1 MLIFRKAACC
11 GLLVMLGPLVGWA
24 ADTPFSGPQTG
35 EKLMPLKVALAYGT
49 SKGTEIDLVQAAAG
63 RPTLLVLV
71 QGANRPA
78 ARLTRILLN
87 YAEMRSQDGLYAA
100 AVWLADDR
108 SGAEQYLQQAVSWWG
123 VGVPVG
129 VSLDGVEGPG
139 AYGLNRNVNVTVLV
153 GVKGVVTANFALVQ
167 PSEKDAV
174 KILGEVVKRIGG
186 RVPTTAEVL
195 FLSAPTRKLPEAKFQ
210 VTSPDVKFRRLIC
223 DLLAAPEK
231 KAAEKAAVALEQYV
245 GQDAA
250 LRATLTRVAMML
262 TRGRTRVGSLPA
274 TPYLRRW
281 IKPSPTR

>member
-1 MLIFRKAACC
+1 MNQRKKCVRNRLP
-11 GLLVMLGPLVGWA
+11 GFPVLLLLCALGSTLSMA
-24 ADTPFSGPQTG
+24 ADAPFSGPQAG

-129 VSLDGVEGPG
+129 VSL
-139 AYGLNRNVNVTVLV
+139 
-153 GVKGVVTANFALVQ
+153 
-167 PSEKDAV
+167 
-174 KILGEVVKRIGG
+174 
-186 RVPTTAEVL
+186 
-195 FLSAPTRKLPEAKFQ
+195 FLDRFGIPLYRE
-210 VTSPDVKFRRLIC
+210 
-223 DLLAAPEK
+223 
-231 KAAEKAAVALEQYV
+231 AVAQL
-245 GQDAA
+245 DAYYE
-250 LRATLTRVAMML
+250 RAYDL
-262 TRGRTRVGSLPA
+262 
-274 TPYLRRW
+274 
-281 IKPSPTR
+281 